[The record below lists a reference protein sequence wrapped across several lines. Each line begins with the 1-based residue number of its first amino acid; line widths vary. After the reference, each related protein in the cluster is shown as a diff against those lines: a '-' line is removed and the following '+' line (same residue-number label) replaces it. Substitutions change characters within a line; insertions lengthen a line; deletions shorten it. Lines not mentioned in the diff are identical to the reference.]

1 MVISSELIFPLLIS
15 HSNSELITIH
25 RVVLKWHMHSMH
37 LLDAS
42 RGRVWRAEA
51 ELEAASQRVCKGSP
65 WANKLSSVS
74 RIQDSPGPTRV
85 NKPSLQLNP
94 VSHLFLY
101 NWWANNFT
109 FFKWVE
115 KNQRKSNISRHVKT
129 EIHMCLYIKFYCT
142 MLLLLLLP
150 SHTAICLYIVLF
162 CATRA
167 QDWVVVTE
175 TCGL

>member
-1 MVISSELIFPLLIS
+1 MKSGNINSVLIA
-15 HSNSELITIH
+15 TH

-51 ELEAASQRVCKGSP
+51 ELEAASQRVCKWSP
-65 WANKLSSVS
+65 QANKLFFIS

-85 NKPSLQLNP
+85 NKPSLWLNP
-94 VSHLFLY
+94 VSHLFLH

-109 FFKWVE
+109 FFKWVG

-129 EIHMCLYIKFYCT
+129 NSYVSAHTILLHYSHSHWFIYCLKAGF
-142 MLLLLLLP
+142 
-150 SHTAICLYIVLF
+150 VLQED
-162 CATRA
+162 RI
-167 QDWVVVTE
+167 E
-175 TCGL
+175 